1 MLKKRLIFTLLYD
14 SGYFS
19 LSRNFRL
26 QRVGDLKWLKENYN
40 FEYISRYIDELIVLD
55 VSKEKREIKNF
66 CNILKELTDKIFV
79 PISSGGGIRKFEHAK
94 ILLDSG
100 AD

>member
-55 VSKEKREIKNF
+55 VSKKKEK
-66 CNILKELTDKIFV
+66 
-79 PISSGGGIRKFEHAK
+79 
-94 ILLDSG
+94 
-100 AD
+100 